1 MVTLNLH
8 SMRANNYRV
17 VGYRVIATEVDKVIK
32 IRPNCLQSTAQR
44 FFLTAILTIGY
55 VLGSVEPKLSAFTE
69 VASNLS
75 SVQSFCKDSFSLQEI
90 RNHSQTIMF
99 VKPPLWIQSSS
110 DLAPYFFAQ
119 SHKVSEQ
126 TPSIE
131 SVSQSF
137 DEEERRREEKIATL
151 AKKGPSI
158 ANKMLWDLKDQDP
171 DIRGVAAKVLGRIKY
186 REAIPALT
194 QMLKN
199 DNDTEVKSAAC
210 EALGNMGDYEV
221 LDHIIQALMDP
232 DDRVRAS
239 AATSLTAFNQEKR
252 AKEALQFAIKDENI
266 LVALAANK
274 ALTGEDEL
282 PGRPLPPLPKMS
294 PSQPGFSSIF
304 ESDNKKV
311 PNRAVNK
318 TAALPQFEI
327 IQEETLEGPFKT
339 QVKMN
344 LLVLGSITEDGLRAL
359 LLKIYDSSMTKG
371 GYKYHPR
378 PTVVAIYAYTSRAKY
393 DAQAAQWVAML
404 LKHGDE
410 TSPKISVSD
419 REITAA
425 SIKPEE
431 RFGLSEDERIKIYQ
445 ELFQTLC
452 KAEADGQ
459 RLAVD
464 QATRSFTLGKNLILS
479 KSVMLQ
485 PADSFDLAFP
495 HDSGD
500 YWTVPERS
508 TIRILDKR
516 ESPDNIIFCATM
528 LKSPGRQTMIGWVE
542 GSSLLEATGVDP
554 SDLFSKVSDLQDQL
568 KTKYEEQIARKYNFT
583 RFHTGQID
591 REGFRKN
598 WPYPKTR

>member
-1 MVTLNLH
+1 M
-8 SMRANNYRV
+8 
-17 VGYRVIATEVDKVIK
+17 DKVIK
-32 IRPNCLQSTAQR
+32 IRPNCLQSAAQR

-99 VKPPLWIQSSS
+99 AKPPLWIQSSS
-110 DLAPYFFAQ
+110 DLVLNCFAQ
-119 SHKVSEQ
+119 SHTVSEQ
-126 TPSIE
+126 PPSIE

-137 DEEERRREEKIATL
+137 DEEERHREEKIAEL

-158 ANKMLWDLKDQDP
+158 ANKMMEDLRDKDSDV
-171 DIRGVAAKVLGRIKY
+171 RVTAVKVLGRIKHF
-186 REAIPALT
+186 EAVLILSET
-194 QMLKN
+194 LEN
-199 DNDTEVKSAAC
+199 DKESEVRSSAC
-210 EALGNMGDYEV
+210 EALGMIGDPRAMKA
-221 LDHIIQALMDP
+221 IIRGIEDPEDDVRLSAAFSLIPFYKDPHAQQALQRATRDENRM
-232 DDRVRAS
+232 VAS
-239 AATSLTAFNQEKR
+239 AAVKALKGERYLFDDPIEPLIDDLEESPNRKSQNVRPPRAIDYKNVVIPQFKIINQETGESPVKT
-252 AKEALQFAIKDENI
+252 QVVVNI
-266 LVALAANK
+266 LV
-274 ALTGEDEL
+274 
-282 PGRPLPPLPKMS
+282 S
-294 PSQPGFSSIF
+294 
-304 ESDNKKV
+304 
-311 PNRAVNK
+311 
-318 TAALPQFEI
+318 
-327 IQEETLEGPFKT
+327 
-339 QVKMN
+339 
-344 LLVLGSITEDGLRAL
+344 GSITEDGLRAL

-419 REITAA
+419 REITVA

-528 LKSPGRQTMIGWVE
+528 LNSPGRQTMIGWVE

-554 SDLFSKVSDLQDQL
+554 SDLFSKVSDLQDEL

-598 WPYPKTR
+598 WPYPKAR